1 MTGLEE
7 GVNYEFRVRGVNEA
21 GVGVASMSSDP
32 MSAKS
37 LAGIV
42 PSKSFS
48 ALFAFLFSSCRS
60 VKGTFLCV
68 PLCAQGSQEVSCTV
82 DKKTG
87 DIVLSFESCVMNQG
101 SQFIWKKDYEEI
113 TDLSKG
119 MVVKTEGNT

>member
-21 GVGVASMSSDP
+21 GVGVASMTSDP

-42 PSKSFS
+42 SSKSFS
-48 ALFAFLFSSCRS
+48 ALFSFFFSSCWS

-68 PLCAQGSQEVSCTV
+68 PLCGQGSQEVSCTV

-113 TDLSKG
+113 TDFSKG
-119 MVVKTEGNT
+119 VVVKTEGNT